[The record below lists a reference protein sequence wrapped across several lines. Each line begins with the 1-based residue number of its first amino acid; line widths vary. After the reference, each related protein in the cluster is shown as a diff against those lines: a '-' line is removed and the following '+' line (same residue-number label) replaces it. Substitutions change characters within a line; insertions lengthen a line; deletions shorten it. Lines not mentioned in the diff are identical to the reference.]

1 MLASFSVVCFIS
13 FNLFF
18 FINHYNKISR
28 VSEIKQRNSKTGSH
42 IFSNFSILHTELCDI
57 SSALVN
63 MKPYH
68 FDLISHSFWFHIP
81 DLNSFDPKVPDIFH
95 LPYNFFSG
103 YYIFLH
109 KIISHL

>member
-18 FINHYNKISR
+18 FINHYNKFSR
-28 VSEIKQRNSKTGSH
+28 VSEIKETQKTVSH

-68 FDLISHSFWFHIP
+68 LDLISHSFA
-81 DLNSFDPKVPDIFH
+81 LIFQI
-95 LPYNFFSG
+95 L
-103 YYIFLH
+103 IL
-109 KIISHL
+109 